1 MNLEAFDAVQAI
13 LTDISKDTSETLVL
27 RRRALAAYANL
38 DSILTTIRKREVA
51 RLRESM
57 KKAEPA
63 TT

>member
-13 LTDISKDTSETLVL
+13 LTDISKDTTETLVL
-27 RRRALAAYANL
+27 RRRALAAYSNL
-38 DSILTTIRKREVA
+38 DAILTALRKREVA

-57 KKAEPA
+57 RKAEPA